1 MGRGHFWLKYIA
13 SKAYMAKIA
22 QPRLRA
28 SPISKEHQ
36 MLSLDPLGLD
46 SVMLAEV
53 RAYVRVDAGTDDN
66 VLAACAVAAVEH
78 AEQFTRQILIRR
90 GAKDMVMTGSG
101 WQILQAMPVQSV
113 VSVTGIPAEGASFP
127 MAASA
132 WEAKISSRGEAYFRV
147 RQPGI
152 AGRAEVS
159 LIAGLSANW
168 ASLPESLRLGLL
180 RLTAYFYNNRD
191 ASDDAGP
198 PAAALA
204 LLLPFR
210 RMQLA

>member
-1 MGRGHFWLKYIA
+1 
-13 SKAYMAKIA
+13 MAKKA
-22 QPRLRA
+22 LLLCRA

-36 MLSLDPLGLD
+36 MLSIDPLGLD
-46 SVMLAEV
+46 SAMLAEV
-53 RAYVRVDAGTDDN
+53 RAYVRVDAGVDDN
-66 VLAACAVAAVEH
+66 ILAACAVAAVEH

-90 GAKDMVMTGSG
+90 GAKDIVTTGSG

-113 VSVTGIPAEGASFP
+113 VSVTGIPAEGARFA

-147 RQPGI
+147 LQPGI

-168 ASLPESLRLGLL
+168 AALPESLRLGLL
-180 RLTAYFYNNRD
+180 RLAAYFYNNRD
-191 ASDDAGP
+191 AGDDVGP
-198 PAAALA
+198 PAAAMA

-210 RMQLA
+210 RMQLT

>member
-1 MGRGHFWLKYIA
+1 
-13 SKAYMAKIA
+13 
-22 QPRLRA
+22 
-28 SPISKEHQ
+28 
-36 MLSLDPLGLD
+36 MLSLDPLALD

-53 RAYVRVDAGTDDN
+53 RAYMRVDAGTDDN
-66 VLAACAVAAVEH
+66 VIAACAVAAVEH

-90 GAKDMVMTGSG
+90 GAKDMVTTGSG
-101 WQILQAMPVQSV
+101 WQILQAMPVQSIV
-113 VSVTGIPAEGASFP
+113 GVKGIPAEGASLA

-147 RQPGI
+147 LQPGI

-159 LIAGLSANW
+159 LIVGLSANW

>member
-1 MGRGHFWLKYIA
+1 
-13 SKAYMAKIA
+13 
-22 QPRLRA
+22 
-28 SPISKEHQ
+28 

-66 VLAACAVAAVEH
+66 MLAACATAAVEH

-90 GAKDMVMTGSG
+90 GAKDMVTTGSG
-101 WQILQAMPVQSV
+101 WQILQAMPVHSV
-113 VSVTGIPAEGASFP
+113 VSVTGIPAEGASFAL
-127 MAASA
+127 AASA

-147 RQPGI
+147 LQPGI
-152 AGRAEVS
+152 SGRAEVS

-168 ASLPESLRLGLL
+168 AAMPESLRLGLL
-180 RLTAYFYNNRD
+180 RLTAYFFNNRD

-204 LLLPFR
+204 LFLPFR
-210 RMQLA
+210 RVQLA

>member
-1 MGRGHFWLKYIA
+1 
-13 SKAYMAKIA
+13 
-22 QPRLRA
+22 
-28 SPISKEHQ
+28 

-53 RAYVRVDAGTDDN
+53 RAYLRVDAGTDDN
-66 VLAACAVAAVEH
+66 VLAACAVAAVAH

-90 GAKDMVMTGSG
+90 GARDLVTAGSG
-101 WQILQAMPVQSV
+101 WQILQAMPVQSIV
-113 VSVTGIPAEGASFP
+113 GVTGIPAEGANFA
-127 MAASA
+127 MAAST
-132 WEAKISSRGEAYFRV
+132 WEAKISSRGETYFRV
-147 RQPGI
+147 LQAGI

-159 LIAGLSANW
+159 LIVGIAANW

-180 RLTAYFYNNRD
+180 RLAGHFYSNRD
-191 ASDDAGP
+191 AHDDAGP

>member
-1 MGRGHFWLKYIA
+1 
-13 SKAYMAKIA
+13 
-22 QPRLRA
+22 
-28 SPISKEHQ
+28 

-90 GAKDMVMTGSG
+90 GAKDMVTTGSG
-101 WQILQAMPVQSV
+101 WQILQAMPVQSIEG
-113 VSVTGIPAEGASFP
+113 VTGIPAEGASFP

-147 RQPGI
+147 LQPGI

-198 PAAALA
+198 PAAAMA

-210 RMQLA
+210 RIQLP

>member
-1 MGRGHFWLKYIA
+1 
-13 SKAYMAKIA
+13 
-22 QPRLRA
+22 
-28 SPISKEHQ
+28 
-36 MLSLDPLGLD
+36 MLSPDPLGLD

-53 RAYVRVDAGTDDN
+53 RAYVRVDAGADDN
-66 VLAACAVAAVEH
+66 IVAACAVAAVEH

-90 GAKDMVMTGSG
+90 GARDIVTTGSG

-113 VSVTGIPAEGASFP
+113 VSVMGIPAEGARFA

-147 RQPGI
+147 LQPGI

-180 RLTAYFYNNRD
+180 RLAAYFYNNRD
-191 ASDDAGP
+191 AGDDAGP

>member
-1 MGRGHFWLKYIA
+1 
-13 SKAYMAKIA
+13 
-22 QPRLRA
+22 
-28 SPISKEHQ
+28 

-46 SVMLAEV
+46 SVMLDEV
-53 RAYVRVDAGTDDN
+53 RAYVRVDAGMDDN
-66 VLAACAVAAVEH
+66 VLTACAVAAIEH

-90 GAKDMVMTGSG
+90 GAKDMVSTGSG

-113 VSVTGIPAEGASFP
+113 ESVMGIPAEGASF
-127 MAASA
+127 ALATSA

-147 RQPGI
+147 LQPGI

-168 ASLPESLRLGLL
+168 VGLPESLRLGLL
-180 RLTAYFYNNRD
+180 RLSAYFYNNRD
-191 ASDDAGP
+191 APDDAGP

>member
-1 MGRGHFWLKYIA
+1 M
-13 SKAYMAKIA
+13 
-22 QPRLRA
+22 
-28 SPISKEHQ
+28 
-36 MLSLDPLGLD
+36 
-46 SVMLAEV
+46 
-53 RAYVRVDAGTDDN
+53 
-66 VLAACAVAAVEH
+66 
-78 AEQFTRQILIRR
+78 
-90 GAKDMVMTGSG
+90 
-101 WQILQAMPVQSV
+101 
-113 VSVTGIPAEGASFP
+113 GIPAEGASFGL
-127 MAASA
+127 AASA

-147 RQPGI
+147 LEPGS

-159 LIAGLSANW
+159 LSVGLSANW
-168 ASLPESLRLGLL
+168 AALPESLRLGLL

>member
-1 MGRGHFWLKYIA
+1 
-13 SKAYMAKIA
+13 
-22 QPRLRA
+22 
-28 SPISKEHQ
+28 

-53 RAYVRVDAGTDDN
+53 RAYLRVDAGADDSM
-66 VLAACAVAAVEH
+66 LAACAVAAITH

-90 GAKDMVMTGSG
+90 GAQEIVTAGSG
-101 WQILQAMPVQSV
+101 WHILQAVPVQSV
-113 VSVTGIPAEGASFP
+113 VGVTGIPAEGASVA

-132 WEAKISSRGEAYFRV
+132 WEVKIGSRGEAYFRV
-147 RQPGI
+147 LQPGI

-159 LIAGLSANW
+159 LVAGVAADW
-168 ASLPESLRLGLL
+168 ASLSGSLRLGLL
-180 RLTAYFYNNRD
+180 RLAGHFYNNRD

-210 RMQLA
+210 RMQIA

>member
-1 MGRGHFWLKYIA
+1 
-13 SKAYMAKIA
+13 
-22 QPRLRA
+22 
-28 SPISKEHQ
+28 
-36 MLSLDPLGLD
+36 MLSLDPLDLD

-66 VLAACAVAAVEH
+66 VLAACVVAAVEH

-90 GAKDMVMTGSG
+90 GAKYIVTTGSG

-113 VSVTGIPAEGASFP
+113 VRVMGIPAEGASFGL
-127 MAASA
+127 AASA

-147 RQPGI
+147 LEPGS

-159 LIAGLSANW
+159 LSVGLSANW
-168 ASLPESLRLGLL
+168 AALPESLRLGLL

>member
-1 MGRGHFWLKYIA
+1 
-13 SKAYMAKIA
+13 MAKIA
-22 QPRLRA
+22 QPLLRA
-28 SPISKEHQ
+28 SHISKEHQ
-36 MLSLDPLGLD
+36 MLSLDPLDLD

-66 VLAACAVAAVEH
+66 VLAACAVAAIEH

-90 GAKDMVMTGSG
+90 GAKDMVTTGSG
-101 WQILQAMPVQSV
+101 WQILQAMPVQSIV
-113 VSVTGIPAEGASFP
+113 GVTGIPAEGASFP

-147 RQPGI
+147 LQPGI

-198 PAAALA
+198 PAAAMA

-210 RMQLA
+210 RIQLP

>member
-1 MGRGHFWLKYIA
+1 
-13 SKAYMAKIA
+13 
-22 QPRLRA
+22 
-28 SPISKEHQ
+28 
-36 MLSLDPLGLD
+36 MLSLDPLALD

-53 RAYVRVDAGTDDN
+53 RAYMRVDAGTDDS
-66 VLAACAVAAVEH
+66 VIAACAVAAVEH

-90 GAKDMVMTGSG
+90 GAKDMVTTGSG
-101 WQILQAMPVQSV
+101 WQILQAMPVQSIV
-113 VSVTGIPAEGASFP
+113 GVKGIPAEGASLA

-147 RQPGI
+147 LQPGI

-159 LIAGLSANW
+159 LIVGLSANW

>member
-1 MGRGHFWLKYIA
+1 
-13 SKAYMAKIA
+13 
-22 QPRLRA
+22 
-28 SPISKEHQ
+28 

-53 RAYVRVDAGTDDN
+53 RAYLRVDAGMDDS
-66 VLAACAVAAVEH
+66 VLAACAIAAVGH
-78 AEQFTRQILIRR
+78 AEQFTGQILIRR
-90 GAKDMVMTGSG
+90 GAHEIVTAGSG

-113 VSVTGIPAEGASFP
+113 VGVTGIPAEGANFA

-147 RQPGI
+147 VQPGI
-152 AGRAEVS
+152 AGRAELALV
-159 LIAGLSANW
+159 AGLAADW

-180 RLTAYFYNNRD
+180 RLAGHFYNNRD
-191 ASDDAGP
+191 ASDDVGP
-198 PAAALA
+198 PAASLA